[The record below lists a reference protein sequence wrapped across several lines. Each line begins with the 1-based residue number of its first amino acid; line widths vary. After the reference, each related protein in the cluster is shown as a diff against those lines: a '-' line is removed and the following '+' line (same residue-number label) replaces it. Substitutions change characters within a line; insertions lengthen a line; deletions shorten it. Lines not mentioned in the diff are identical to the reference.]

1 MAKEQ
6 RSTKWTFLF
15 YEESAPENYLNILE
29 ELHIPFILSPWH
41 DKDVNRQTGEFKKS
55 HKHGAFFFDSLKS
68 YSQVSNIISDKLNGP
83 AHVEVVMSPTGL
95 FDYFTHAENP
105 DKTPYNIEDIEVG
118 CGFNLE
124 KFLMEMNSSDFIHE
138 VVDIIEENDFTEFEE
153 LVWYARAN
161 NTNLLGLIIE
171 RTYFFAKYLDS
182 RRYNPNRLHNSNT
195 DLKLLRNKGSQ
206 VSILMLTA
214 RDAVEDRIAGLDFGA
229 DDYLVKPFEFGELM
243 ARIRAM
249 LRRANRQVSSDDIQ
263 IQDITINLSTKQV
276 WRNDNLIDLTAKEY
290 EVLEYLARH
299 RDQVLSRHQIREHV
313 WDYDYYGESNII
325 DVLIKNL
332 RRKLDNN
339 RDGSLI
345 KTKRGLGYVIPK

>member
-15 YEESAPENYLNILE
+15 YEESAPEGYLNILE

-95 FDYFTHAENP
+95 FDYFTHAEAHS
-105 DKTPYNIEDIEVG
+105 DKATYNIEDIETG
-118 CGFNLE
+118 CGFDLD
-124 KFLMEMNSSDFIHE
+124 KFLIEMNSSDFIHQ

-182 RRYNPNRLHNSNT
+182 RRHNPNRYQQQKET
-195 DLKLLRNKGSQ
+195 YE
-206 VSILMLTA
+206 TEA
-214 RDAVEDRIAGLDFGA
+214 EDN
-229 DDYLVKPFEFGELM
+229 E
-243 ARIRAM
+243 
-249 LRRANRQVSSDDIQ
+249 
-263 IQDITINLSTKQV
+263 
-276 WRNDNLIDLTAKEY
+276 
-290 EVLEYLARH
+290 
-299 RDQVLSRHQIREHV
+299 
-313 WDYDYYGESNII
+313 
-325 DVLIKNL
+325 
-332 RRKLDNN
+332 
-339 RDGSLI
+339 
-345 KTKRGLGYVIPK
+345 